1 MNEDMNLS
9 ANTSAKEPGV
19 IAARGALSAL
29 IVDDEAHA
37 RAYTRLLL
45 TTLGVN
51 KVWEASGAAEALE
64 QFSERHP
71 SVVVMDIN
79 MPMMAGD
86 VLMAKLLAID
96 PEVAVIVMTSESDIK
111 TVRRFQELGAIGY
124 LLKQSPRDQVTELLG
139 VTLDSLIDY
148 DGTD

>member
-1 MNEDMNLS
+1 MNDDMNFTAEGL
-9 ANTSAKEPGV
+9 ATKPEV
-19 IAARGALSAL
+19 IAARGALSVL

-37 RAYTRLLL
+37 RVYTRLLL

-51 KVWEASGAAEALE
+51 KVWEAGGADQALALYGE
-64 QFSERHP
+64 HQP
-71 SVVVMDIN
+71 SVVVIDIN

-86 VLMAKLLAID
+86 GLMAKLLALD
-96 PEVAVIVMTSESDIK
+96 PDVAVIVMTSESDIK

-124 LLKQSPRDQVTELLG
+124 LLKQTPRDQVSEILG
-139 VTLDSLIDY
+139 ATLDSLIDY

>member
-1 MNEDMNLS
+1 MDDDMNLTADGS
-9 ANTSAKEPGV
+9 ATKPGM
-19 IAARGALSAL
+19 IAARGAMSAL

-45 TTLGVN
+45 ITLGVN
-51 KVWEASGAAEALE
+51 KVWEASGAAEALALY
-64 QFSERHP
+64 SEHRP

-86 VLMAKLLAID
+86 GLMVKMLAID
-96 PEVAVIVMTSESDIK
+96 PKVAVVVMTSESDVK

-139 VTLDSLIDY
+139 ATLDSLID
-148 DGTD
+148 DEETE